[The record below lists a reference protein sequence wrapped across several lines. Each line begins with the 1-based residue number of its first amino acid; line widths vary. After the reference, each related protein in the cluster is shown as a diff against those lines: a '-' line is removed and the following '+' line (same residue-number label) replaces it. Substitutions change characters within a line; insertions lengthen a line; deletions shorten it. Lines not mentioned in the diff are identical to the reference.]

1 MQGMN
6 TLLADLVVFIH
17 ALFVLFVVAGQT
29 LILTGWI
36 ISWHW
41 TRNPLFRVAHLA
53 AIGFV
58 IAEAWFGI
66 AGPLTILEYELRNS
80 AGKTA
85 YEMSFI
91 GYWLNHLMFY
101 TAPEWV
107 FTLTYTLFALL
118 VVTTFVFY
126 PPNWKRRQQGT
137 L

>member
-1 MQGMN
+1 MYA
-6 TLLADLVVFIH
+6 LLADLVVFIH

-29 LILTGWI
+29 LILVGWI
-36 ISWHW
+36 ISWRW

-58 IAEAWFGI
+58 VAEAWFGI
-66 AGPLTILEYELRNS
+66 LCPLTTLEHELRNR
-80 AGKTA
+80 AGQTA

-91 GYWLNHLMFY
+91 GHWLDRLLFY

-107 FTLTYTLFALL
+107 FTLVYTLFALL

-126 PPNWKRRQQGT
+126 PPNWKRRS
-137 L
+137 